1 MYDIA
6 TYAEPLAALESR
18 RRCPIP
24 VLALGCKSDGAPRKC
39 LSSKLTTL
47 VSFSGCFDRLK
58 NQVIQDV
65 PKDIAVREYN
75 CRRGQCMQDE
85 WETCAR
91 RLSASTGELKPFSIH

>member
-1 MYDIA
+1 M
-6 TYAEPLAALESR
+6 
-18 RRCPIP
+18 PIKQTNYIS
-24 VLALGCKSDGAPRKC
+24 V
-39 LSSKLTTL
+39 
-47 VSFSGCFDRLK
+47 VQRLFRWIK